1 MKGTIY
7 METCNKGRGRKTR
20 CARFVAEITI
30 DGKRHRRR
38 STSCDKVRAWL
49 EEKNIIAEKT
59 K

>member
-1 MKGTIY
+1 

-38 STSCDKVRAWL
+38 STNCNKVRAWL
-49 EEKNIIAEKT
+49 DQMNADIKDKRI
-59 K
+59 